1 MLLYLQYLNPIAVY
15 KLILLTAFM
24 NKYILLFFI
33 VLVGYVVSDVHN
45 EIIVLNWQENPGS
58 QNGEVL
64 ELFENADISGNL
76 AHLALPVYSRLYKLD
91 NPNKILRFSIDNPVF
106 EEVSDSINKI
116 LAVEIPSEIK
126 INTSVL
132 QSGNDKKI
140 ELQIIPLKEENG
152 KIYRLKS
159 FALRSAPD
167 IYKKSGEAINWKS
180 ESVLAS
186 GNWVKIRTSGK
197 GIYKIPFSSLSD
209 WGFSDPTQVGVF
221 GSGGKIQS
229 EDPGEIDY
237 DDLEECSVWTAT
249 NSGEECLFFYAPG
262 INEWDVNTSGV
273 FTHRLNEYTSQGYF
287 FLGNAG
293 TPKQPE
299 MLGNGSDEITH
310 STSTFDCFDLIEN
323 ERYNLLEKGSGK
335 RWYGD
340 RYTNGG
346 SKTYTFDIVDPAE
359 ESEAKV
365 TVSGA
370 ARSFRSSDFGVAAE
384 GSEAGTVPFR
394 SVDTDETYGIYAD
407 PETTTMDVDLAEG
420 EQGIRV
426 TYNASNSSAEAW
438 LDYIELN
445 YRRNIEVGDD
455 PLFFRDSKSVGDGNI
470 VEFQVANA
478 GGDTK
483 VLDVSDINNAK
494 EINAVLSGSDMVF
507 IQDASE
513 LKEYVV
519 FNTTGTFQEPTYV
532 EDVKNQNLHGID
544 TPEFL
549 IISHSN
555 FMSAAEELAD
565 FHRTQDGMSVEV
577 VDVNDVYNEFSSGSK
592 SATGIRNFI
601 KMIYDRGNTLK
612 YVLLFGDG
620 SYDNRN
626 ITGSGLNF
634 IPTYQSSNSLDPLN
648 SYVSDDY
655 FVMLDDG
662 ESLSNGSIDLGIGR
676 IPASTAYQAQLV
688 VDKVKRYYEPEALG
702 DWRNVVCMI
711 GDDGD
716 TGIHM
721 RQSEQIADTL
731 NNNYG
736 EFITDKIYFDAYAED
751 VTPAGERYPD
761 VNAAINERVEEG
773 VLILN
778 YIGHANNSFL
788 AHEHVLE
795 KGDINSW
802 SNRNQ
807 LPIFVT
813 ATCEFSRFDADETSA
828 GEEVLMNPNGGGIG
842 LFSTTRVVTSG
853 ANFMLSRSFYRFIFA
868 KDENGEHYRM
878 GDVMRLA
885 KSNLANGINKR
896 NFSLLADPALKLS
909 YPKYQV
915 ITTSINGEDATS
927 SPDTIGTLE
936 KITIEGYVADYFDNR
951 IDDFNGEITHTV
963 YDKEMDMQTLG
974 NGDDNRPLTFQVQ
987 NNIIYSGTTSV
998 TNGNF
1003 SFSFVVP
1010 KDISYKIGS
1019 GKIMYY
1025 AQNGEEDAHGAFTNF
1040 SIGGEGSSI
1049 ADNNGPEIQLYLDS
1063 EDFQSGDET
1072 GKNPTL
1078 LAYLSDEN
1086 GINTVGTGIGH
1097 DITVVIDNDYSK
1109 VYVLNNYYRAEK
1121 DDYTSGSLQYPLSN
1135 LSVGKHT
1142 LSLKAWDVA
1151 NNSSEVEIEFEVTG
1165 DFIINGI
1172 RNFPNPITD
1181 YTYFVIEHNQAGESF
1196 SAVFDIYNI
1205 NGKLVDQFETEI
1217 SSNGSTSNPVRW
1229 DLSESKIPLTQGVY
1243 VYQVFLKN
1251 NNGVIASKSG
1261 KLLVVQ

>member
-1 MLLYLQYLNPIAVY
+1 
-15 KLILLTAFM
+15 M
-24 NKYILLFFI
+24 NKYLLLLFV
-33 VLVGYVVSDVHN
+33 VLVGFAVSDVHN

-58 QNGEVL
+58 SDGEVL
-64 ELFENADISGNL
+64 DFFENADMSGDM
-76 AHLALPVYSRLYKLD
+76 AHLSLPVYTRLYELD
-91 NPNKILRFSIDNPVF
+91 NPNRILRFSIENPVF
-106 EEVSDSINKI
+106 EELSDSIKEL
-116 LAVEIPSEIK
+116 LAVEVPSEIEV
-126 INTSVL
+126 NTSVV
-132 QSGNDKKI
+132 QSGDEKKI

-159 FALRSAPD
+159 FGLRSAPD
-167 IYKKSGEAINWKS
+167 VYKKSVQAINWKS
-180 ESVLAS
+180 ESVLAT
-186 GNWVKIRTSGK
+186 GDWVKIRTSGK
-197 GIYKIPFSSLSD
+197 GIYKIPYSSLTA
-209 WGFSDPTQVGVF
+209 WGFSDPSQVGVF
-221 GSGGKIQS
+221 GSGGIIQS
-229 EDPGEIDY
+229 EDPGEINY
-237 DDLEECSVWTAT
+237 DDLQECAVWTAT
-249 NSGEECLFFYAPG
+249 NNGEQCLFFYAPG
-262 INEWDVNTSGV
+262 ITEWDLNTSGV
-273 FTHRLNEYTSQGYF
+273 FTHRSNEYTMQGYF
-287 FLGNAG
+287 FLGNIG

-299 MLGNGSDEITH
+299 ILDNIPSEITH
-310 STSTFDCFDLIEN
+310 STSTFDCYDLIEQ
-323 ERYNLLEKGSGK
+323 EKYNLLEMGSGK
-335 RWYGD
+335 HWYGD
-340 RYTNGG
+340 RVTNGG
-346 SKTYTFDIVDPAE
+346 LKTYTFTVPDPAE
-359 ESEAKV
+359 VTAAKL

-370 ARSFRSSDFGVAAE
+370 ARSFRSSDFGIAAN
-384 GSEAGTVPFR
+384 GTEAGTVSFR
-394 SVDTDETYGIYAD
+394 SVNTGETYGIFAD
-407 PETTTMDVDLAEG
+407 SETKTMDVDLSEG
-420 EQGIRV
+420 EQEISIRF
-426 TYNASNSSAEAW
+426 NASNSSAEAW
-438 LDYIELN
+438 LDYLELN
-445 YRRNIEVGDD
+445 YRRNIAVGDA
-455 PLFFRDSKSVGDGNI
+455 PLFFRDSKSVGSGN
-470 VEFQVANA
+470 VVQFQIANA
-478 GGDTK
+478 GNDTK
-483 VLDVSDINNAK
+483 VLDVSDVNNTK
-494 EINAVLSGSDMVF
+494 EINAVLNGTDLRF
-507 IQDASE
+507 KQEASE

-519 FNTTGTFQEPTYV
+519 FNTTGTFPEPTFV
-532 EDVKNQNLHGID
+532 ENVENQNLHDIS

-555 FMSAAEELAD
+555 FMSSAEELAN

-626 ITGSGLNF
+626 ISGSGLNF

-655 FVMLDDG
+655 FVMLDAG
-662 ESLSNGSIDLGIGR
+662 ERLWNGAIDLGIGR

-688 VDKVKRYYEPEALG
+688 VDKIKRYYEPEALG

-716 TGIHM
+716 NGVHM

-731 NNNYG
+731 NRSYG
-736 EFITDKIYFDAYAED
+736 EFITDKIYFDAYVENI
-751 VTPAGERYPD
+751 TPAGERYPD

-788 AHEHVLE
+788 SHEHVLE

-915 ITTSINGEDATS
+915 VTTSINGKDATS
-927 SPDTIGTLE
+927 SADTIGTLE
-936 KITIEGYVADYFDNR
+936 KITIEGYVADYFDKR

-963 YDKEMDMQTLG
+963 YDKEMDLTTLG
-974 NGDDNRPLTFQVQ
+974 NGDDNSPLTFQVQ

-1025 AQNGEEDAHGAFTNF
+1025 AQNGKEDAHGAFTNF
-1040 SIGGEGSSI
+1040 SIGGEGSNI
-1049 ADNNGPEIQLYLDS
+1049 TDNSGPEIQLYLDS
-1063 EDFQSGDET
+1063 EDFQSGDIT

-1097 DITVVIDNDYSK
+1097 DITAVIDNDYSK
-1109 VYVLNNYYRAEK
+1109 VYVLNNYYQAEK
-1121 DDYTSGSLQYPLSN
+1121 DDYTSGSLQYPLNN

-1151 NNSSEVEIEFEVTG
+1151 NNSSEVEIEFEVPG
-1165 DFIINGI
+1165 DFIINEI
-1172 RNFPNPITD
+1172 SNYPNPITD
-1181 YTYFVIEHNQAGESF
+1181 HTYFVIEHNQAGESF
-1196 SAVFDIYNI
+1196 SAIFDIYNI

-1217 SSNGSTSNPVRW
+1217 SSNGTITNPVRW
-1229 DLSESKIPLTQGVY
+1229 DLSESQIPLTQGVY

-1251 NNGVIASKSG
+1251 NDGVIVSKSG
-1261 KLLVVQ
+1261 KLLVIQ

>member
-1 MLLYLQYLNPIAVY
+1 
-15 KLILLTAFM
+15 M
-24 NKYILLFFI
+24 NKYILLLFV
-33 VLVGYVVSDVHN
+33 VLVGFAVSDVHN
-45 EIIVLNWQENPGS
+45 EVIVLNWQENTG
-58 QNGEVL
+58 NRDGDVL
-64 ELFENADISGNL
+64 EFFENADMSGDL
-76 AHLALPVYSRLYKLD
+76 AHLALPVYTRLYKLD
-91 NPNKILRFSIDNPVF
+91 NPNRVLRFSVENPVF
-106 EEVSDSINKI
+106 EEVSDSIKNL
-116 LAVEIPSEIK
+116 LAVKIPAELK
-126 INTSVL
+126 VKTSIL
-132 QSGNDKKI
+132 QSGSDKKA
-140 ELQIIPLKEENG
+140 EFQLIPLIQENG

-159 FALRSAPD
+159 FQLRSAPD
-167 IYKKSGEAINWKS
+167 VYNKSVQDINWKT
-180 ESVLAS
+180 ESKLAS
-186 GNWVKIRTSGK
+186 GKWVKIRTSGK
-197 GIYKIPFSSLSD
+197 GIYKIPFSNLTD
-209 WGFSDPTQVGVF
+209 WGFSDPTKVGVF

-229 EDPGEIDY
+229 EDPGNNTY
-237 DDLEECSVWTAT
+237 DDIEECAVWTDD
-249 NSGEECLFFYAPG
+249 NDGETCLFFYAPG
-262 INEWDVNTSGV
+262 VTEWNLNTSGN
-273 FTHRLNEYTSQGYF
+273 FEHQTNEYTTNGYF
-287 FLGNAG
+287 FLGEIDG

-299 MLGNGSDEITH
+299 VLEELSAEASL
-310 STSTFDCFDLIEN
+310 STSTFDCYDLLEN
-323 ERYNLLEKGSGK
+323 DKYNLLDLGSGK

-340 RYTNGG
+340 RFTNGG
-346 SKTYTFDIVDPAE
+346 LRTYTFAVSDVANDPDARL
-359 ESEAKV
+359 

-370 ARSFRSSDFGVAAE
+370 ARSYRTSNFGVAVE
-384 GSEAGTVPFR
+384 GTEAGTVSFK
-394 SVDTDETYGIYAD
+394 SVDTDETYGLYAD
-407 PETTTMDVDLAEG
+407 PETTTMDAVLSNGNQRIDL
-420 EQGIRV
+420 

-445 YRRNIEVGDD
+445 YRRNIVAGDD
-455 PLFFRDSKSVGDGNI
+455 ALFFRDSKTVGAGNI
-470 VEFQVANA
+470 VEFQLTNA
-478 GGDTK
+478 GNETK
-483 VLDVSDINNAK
+483 VLDITDINNAR
-494 EINAVLSGSDMVF
+494 EVFTELSVNDLYF
-507 IQDASE
+507 KQDASQ
-513 LKEYVV
+513 LKEYVA
-519 FNTTGTFQEPTYV
+519 FKSSGTFPEPAFV
-532 EDVKNQNLHGID
+532 EDVANQNLHAVSS
-544 TPEFL
+544 PEFL
-549 IISHSN
+549 IISHKN
-555 FMSAAEELAD
+555 FMSSAEELAN
-565 FHRTQDGMSVEV
+565 FHRSQDGMSVEV
-577 VDVNDVYNEFSSGSK
+577 VDADDVYNEFSSGSK

-626 ITGSGLNF
+626 INGNGFNF
-634 IPTYQSSNSLDPLN
+634 IPTFQSANSLDPLN

-655 FVMLDDG
+655 FVMLDAG
-662 ESLSNGSIDLGIGR
+662 ESLTNGSIDLGIGR

-731 NNNYG
+731 NRNYG
-736 EFITDKIYFDAYAED
+736 AFITDKIYFDAYAED

-761 VNAAINERVEEG
+761 VNAAINERVEDG

-778 YIGHANNSFL
+778 YIGHANDRFL

-795 KGDINSW
+795 VSDINSW

-813 ATCEFSRFDADETSA
+813 ATCEFSRFDADDVSA
-828 GEEVLMNPNGGGIG
+828 GEYILMNPNGGGIG

-853 ANFMLSRSFYRFIFA
+853 ANFQLSKSFYRFIFA

-885 KSNLANGINKR
+885 KSNLANGTNKR

-915 ITTSINGEDATS
+915 VTSTINGENAASTT
-927 SPDTIGTLE
+927 DTIGTLE

-963 YDKEMDMQTLG
+963 YDKEMDMQTLA
-974 NGDDNRPLTFQVQ
+974 NGDDNRVLTFQVQ

-998 TNGNF
+998 SNGRF

-1010 KDISYKIGS
+1010 KDISYKIGT
-1019 GKIMYY
+1019 GKIVYY
-1025 AQNGEEDAHGAFTNF
+1025 AQNGEEDAHGSFTNF
-1040 SIGGEGSSI
+1040 CIGGEGSSI
-1049 ADNNGPEIQLYLDS
+1049 ADNSGPDIQLYLDS
-1063 EDFQSGDET
+1063 ENFKSGDKT

-1097 DITVVIDNDYSK
+1097 DITAVIDNDYSN
-1109 VYVLNNYYRAEK
+1109 VFVLNNYYRAEK

-1135 LSVGKHT
+1135 LSVGTHT

-1165 DFIINGI
+1165 DFIINEVS
-1172 RNFPNPITD
+1172 NYPNPISD
-1181 YTYFVIEHNQAGESF
+1181 YTYFVVEHNQAGESF

-1217 SSNGSTSNPVRW
+1217 SSSGNVSNPVRW

-1243 VYQVFLKN
+1243 IYSVYLKN
-1251 NNGVIASKSG
+1251 EAGVIASKSG
-1261 KLLVVQ
+1261 KLLVAQ

>member
-1 MLLYLQYLNPIAVY
+1 MYKYLL
-15 KLILLTAFM
+15 LLVVF
-24 NKYILLFFI
+24 LLGFA
-33 VLVGYVVSDVHN
+33 VSDVHN

-58 QNGEVL
+58 HNGEVL
-64 ELFENADISGNL
+64 EFFENTDLSGNL
-76 AHLALPVYSRLYKLD
+76 AHLALPVYTRLYPLD
-91 NPNKILRFSIDNPVF
+91 NPNKVLRFNIDNLVF
-106 EEVSDSINKI
+106 EEVSDSIKQL
-116 LAVEIPSEIK
+116 LAVEIPSELQVT
-126 INTSVL
+126 TSVL
-132 QSGNDKKI
+132 QSGNEKKI

-159 FALRSAPD
+159 FALRAAPD
-167 IYKKSGEAINWKS
+167 VYKKSVQAINWKS
-180 ESVLAS
+180 ESVLAT
-186 GNWVKIRTSGK
+186 GDWVKIRTIGK
-197 GIYKIPFSSLSD
+197 GIYKIPYSTLND
-209 WGFSDPTQVGVF
+209 WGFSDPAQVGVF
-221 GSGGKIQS
+221 GSGGKMQS

-237 DDLEECSVWTAT
+237 DDLEECAAWTA
-249 NSGEECLFFYAPG
+249 NNNGEECLFFYAPG
-262 INEWDVNTSGV
+262 ITEWDVSTSGE
-273 FTHRLNEYTSQGYF
+273 FTHHSNEYTTQGYF
-287 FLGNAG
+287 FLGNTG
-293 TPKQPE
+293 IPKQPE
-299 MLGNGSDEITH
+299 TLDNFSGEITH
-310 STSTFDCFDLIEN
+310 STSTFDCLELIEH
-323 ERYNLLEKGSGK
+323 EKYNLLELGSGK

-340 RYTNGG
+340 RFTNGG
-346 SKTYTFDIVDPAE
+346 SKTYTFTITDPAE
-359 ESEAKV
+359 VVSAQL

-370 ARSFRSSDFGVAAE
+370 ARSFRSSHFSVAAE
-384 GSEAGTVPFR
+384 GTEAGTVPFR

-407 PETTTMDVDLAEG
+407 SETTTMDVDLAEG
-420 EQGIRV
+420 GQEIWV

-438 LDYIELN
+438 LDYLELN
-445 YRRNIEVGDD
+445 YRRNITVGDA
-455 PLFFRDSKSVGDGNI
+455 PLFFRDSKSVGAGNV
-470 VEFQVANA
+470 VEFQIANA
-478 GGDTK
+478 GDATK
-483 VLDVSDINNAK
+483 VLDVSDVNNTK
-494 EINAVLSGSDMVF
+494 EINAVLNGTGLRF
-507 IQDASE
+507 KQEASE

-519 FNTTGTFQEPTYV
+519 FNTTGSFPEPAFV
-532 EDVKNQNLHGID
+532 EEVENQNLHAIN

-549 IISHSN
+549 IISHPN
-555 FMSAAEELAD
+555 FMSSAQELAD
-565 FHRTQDGMSVEV
+565 FHRMQDGMSVEV
-577 VDVNDVYNEFSSGSK
+577 VNVNDVYNEFSSGSK

-626 ITGSGLNF
+626 IMGSGLNF

-655 FVMLDDG
+655 FVMLDAG

-688 VDKVKRYYEPEALG
+688 VDKIKRYYEPEALG
-702 DWRNVVCMI
+702 DWRNVVCVI

-721 RQSEQIADTL
+721 RQSEQIADSL
-731 NNNYG
+731 NSNHG

-761 VNAAINERVEEG
+761 VNAAINERVEKG

-853 ANFMLSRSFYRFIFA
+853 ANFMLSRSFYRYIFA

-915 ITTSINGEDATS
+915 VTTSINGQDATS

-936 KITIEGYVADYFDNR
+936 KITIDGYVADYFGNR

-963 YDKEMDMQTLG
+963 YDKEMDITTLG

-987 NNIIYSGTTSV
+987 NNIIYSGTTTV

-1040 SIGGEGSSI
+1040 SMGGEGSNST
-1049 ADNNGPEIQLYLDS
+1049 DNSGPEILLFLDS
-1063 EDFQSGDET
+1063 EDFQSGDKT

-1097 DITVVIDNDYSK
+1097 DITAVIDNDYSK
-1109 VYVLNNYYRAEK
+1109 VYVLNNYYQAEK
-1121 DDYTSGSLQYPLSN
+1121 DDYTSGSLQYPLN
-1135 LSVGKHT
+1135 DLAVGKHT

-1165 DFIINGI
+1165 DFIINKVS
-1172 RNFPNPITD
+1172 NYPNPIKD

-1196 SAVFDIYNI
+1196 AAVFDIYNI

-1251 NNGVIASKSG
+1251 NEGVIASKSG
-1261 KLLVVQ
+1261 KLLVI

>member
-1 MLLYLQYLNPIAVY
+1 
-15 KLILLTAFM
+15 M
-24 NKYILLFFI
+24 NKYILLLFI
-33 VLVGYVVSDVHN
+33 VLIGFAVSDVHN
-45 EIIVLNWQENPGS
+45 EIIVLNWQENSGS
-58 QNGEVL
+58 RDGEVL
-64 ELFENADISGNL
+64 EFFENADLSGDL
-76 AHLALPVYSRLYKLD
+76 AHLALPVYTRLYKLD
-91 NPNKILRFSIDNPVF
+91 NPNKILRFSVENPVF
-106 EEVSDSINKI
+106 EEVSDSIRKI
-116 LAVEIPSEIK
+116 LAVEIPSELK
-126 INTSVL
+126 VETSVL
-132 QSGNDKKI
+132 QSGNDKKV

-159 FALRSAPD
+159 FELRSAPD
-167 IYKKSGEAINWKS
+167 VYKKSVQAINWKS

-197 GIYKIPFSSLSD
+197 GVYRIPFSNLSD

-229 EDPGEIDY
+229 EDPGNITY
-237 DDLEECSVWTAT
+237 DDLEECAVWTGT
-249 NSGEECLFFYAPG
+249 NNGDECLFFYAPG
-262 INEWDVNTSGV
+262 VTEWDLNTAGY
-273 FTHRLNEYTSQGYF
+273 FTHRSNEFTTNGYL
-287 FLGNAG
+287 FLGEITG
-293 TPKQPE
+293 TPKKPE
-299 MLGNGSDEITH
+299 ILESVSAEATH
-310 STSTFDCFDLIEN
+310 STSSFDCYDLMEN
-323 ERYNLLEKGSGK
+323 DKYNLLSLGSGK
-335 RWYGD
+335 RWFGD
-340 RYTNGG
+340 RYTIGG
-346 SKTYTFDIVDPAE
+346 SKTYTFNVADVAE
-359 ESEAKV
+359 DTDARL

-370 ARSFRSSDFGVAAE
+370 ARSYRSSNFGITTE
-384 GSEAGTVPFR
+384 GTESGAVPFR
-394 SVDTDETYGIYAD
+394 SVDTDATYGIYAD
-407 PETTTMDVDLAEG
+407 SETTTMDVILSEG
-420 EQGIRV
+420 EQGIDV
-426 TYNASNSSAEAW
+426 TYNAANSSAEAW

-445 YRRNIEVGDD
+445 YRRNIVVGDA
-455 PLFFRDSKSVGDGNI
+455 PLFFRDSKTIGSGN
-470 VEFQVANA
+470 VLEFQITNA
-478 GGDTK
+478 GDDTK
-483 VLDVSDINNAK
+483 VLDVSDINNTK
-494 EINAVLSGSDMVF
+494 ELAAELSGSEMRF
-507 IQDASE
+507 KQEATE

-519 FNTTGTFQEPTYV
+519 FNTSGTFPEPVFV
-532 EDVKNQNLHGID
+532 EDIDNQNLHAIN

-555 FMSAAEELAD
+555 FLSSAEELAD
-565 FHRTQDGMSVEV
+565 FHRSQDGMSVEV
-577 VDVNDVYNEFSSGSK
+577 VDVDDVYNEFSSGSK
-592 SATGIRNFI
+592 SATGVRNFI
-601 KMIYDRGNTLK
+601 KMVYDRGNTLK

-626 ITGSGLNF
+626 INGNGMNF
-634 IPTYQSSNSLDPLN
+634 IPTYQSVNSLDPIN

-655 FVMLDDG
+655 FVMLDAG
-662 ESLSNGSIDLGIGR
+662 ESLANGSIDLGIGR

-688 VDKVKRYYEPEALG
+688 VNKIKRYYEPEALG

-731 NNNYG
+731 NRNYG
-736 EFITDKIYFDAYAED
+736 EFITDKIYFDAYPED

-778 YIGHANNSFL
+778 YIGHANDRFL

-795 KGDINSW
+795 VSDINTW

-813 ATCEFSRFDADETSA
+813 ATCEFSRFDADDVSA
-828 GEEVLMNPNGGGIG
+828 GENVLMNPNGGGIG
-842 LFSTTRVVTSG
+842 LFSTSRVVTSG
-853 ANFMLSRSFYRFIFA
+853 ANFKLSKSFYRFIFA
-868 KDENGEHYRM
+868 KDANGKHYRM

-885 KSNLANGINKR
+885 KSNLANGTNKR

-915 ITTSINGEDATS
+915 VTTSINGEEATS

-951 IDDFNGEITHTV
+951 INNFNGEITHTV
-963 YDKEMDMQTLG
+963 YDKEMDMQTLANG
-974 NGDDNRPLTFQVQ
+974 NDNRELTFQVQ
-987 NNIIYSGTTSV
+987 NNIIYSGTASV

-1025 AQNGEEDAHGAFTNF
+1025 AQNGDEDAHGAFTNF
-1040 SIGGEGSSI
+1040 SIGGEGSEV
-1049 ADNNGPEIQLYLDS
+1049 ADNSGPDIQLFLDS
-1063 EDFQSGDET
+1063 EDFQSGDKT

-1078 LAYLSDEN
+1078 LAHLSDEN

-1097 DITVVIDNDYSK
+1097 DITAVIDNDYSK
-1109 VYVLNNYYRAEK
+1109 VYVLNNYYQAEK
-1121 DDYTSGSLQYPLSN
+1121 DDYTSGSLQYPLSD
-1135 LSVGKHT
+1135 LSVGTHT

-1165 DFIINGI
+1165 DFIINEVS
-1172 RNFPNPITD
+1172 NYPNPIMD
-1181 YTYFVIEHNQAGESF
+1181 YTYFVIEHNQSGESF

-1217 SSNGSTSNPVRW
+1217 SSSGSSSNPVRW

-1261 KLLVVQ
+1261 KLLVAQ

>member
-1 MLLYLQYLNPIAVY
+1 MYKYLL
-15 KLILLTAFM
+15 LLVVF
-24 NKYILLFFI
+24 LLGFA
-33 VLVGYVVSDVHN
+33 VSDVHN

-58 QNGEVL
+58 HNGEVL
-64 ELFENADISGNL
+64 EFFENTDLSGNL
-76 AHLALPVYSRLYKLD
+76 AHLALPVYTRLYPLD
-91 NPNKILRFSIDNPVF
+91 NPNKVLRFNIDNLVF
-106 EEVSDSINKI
+106 EEVSDSIKQL
-116 LAVEIPSEIK
+116 LAVEIPSELQVT
-126 INTSVL
+126 TSVL
-132 QSGNDKKI
+132 QSGNEKKI

-159 FALRSAPD
+159 FALRAAPD
-167 IYKKSGEAINWKS
+167 VYKKSVQAINWKS
-180 ESVLAS
+180 ESVLAT
-186 GNWVKIRTSGK
+186 GDWVKIRTIGK
-197 GIYKIPFSSLSD
+197 GIYKIPYSTLND
-209 WGFSDPTQVGVF
+209 WGFSDPAQVGVF
-221 GSGGKIQS
+221 GSGGKMQS

-237 DDLEECSVWTAT
+237 DDLEECAAWTA
-249 NSGEECLFFYAPG
+249 NNNGEECLFFYAPG
-262 INEWDVNTSGV
+262 ITEWDVSTSGE
-273 FTHRLNEYTSQGYF
+273 FTHHSNEYTTQGYF
-287 FLGNAG
+287 FLGNTG
-293 TPKQPE
+293 IPKQPE
-299 MLGNGSDEITH
+299 TLDNFSGEITH
-310 STSTFDCFDLIEN
+310 STSTFDCLELIEH
-323 ERYNLLEKGSGK
+323 EKYNLLELGSGK

-340 RYTNGG
+340 RFTNGG
-346 SKTYTFDIVDPAE
+346 SKTYTFTITDPAE
-359 ESEAKV
+359 VVSAQL

-370 ARSFRSSDFGVAAE
+370 ARSFRSSHFSVAAE
-384 GSEAGTVPFR
+384 GTEAGTVPFR

-407 PETTTMDVDLAEG
+407 SETTTMDVDLAEG
-420 EQGIRV
+420 GQEIWV

-438 LDYIELN
+438 LDYLELN
-445 YRRNIEVGDD
+445 YRRNITVGDA
-455 PLFFRDSKSVGDGNI
+455 PLFFRDSKSVGAGNV
-470 VEFQVANA
+470 VEFQIANA
-478 GGDTK
+478 GDATK
-483 VLDVSDINNAK
+483 VLDVSDVNNTK
-494 EINAVLSGSDMVF
+494 EINAVLNGTGLRF
-507 IQDASE
+507 KQEASE

-519 FNTTGTFQEPTYV
+519 FNTTGSFPEPAFV
-532 EDVKNQNLHGID
+532 EEVENQNLHAIN

-549 IISHSN
+549 IISHPN
-555 FMSAAEELAD
+555 FMSSAQELAD
-565 FHRTQDGMSVEV
+565 FHRMQDGMSVEV
-577 VDVNDVYNEFSSGSK
+577 VNVNDVYNEFSSGSK

-626 ITGSGLNF
+626 IMGSGLNF

-655 FVMLDDG
+655 FVMLDAG

-688 VDKVKRYYEPEALG
+688 VDKIKRYYEPEALG
-702 DWRNVVCMI
+702 DWRNVVCVI

-721 RQSEQIADTL
+721 RQSEQIADSL
-731 NNNYG
+731 NSNHG

-761 VNAAINERVEEG
+761 VNAAINERVEKG

-853 ANFMLSRSFYRFIFA
+853 ANFMLSRSFYRYIFA

-915 ITTSINGEDATS
+915 VTTSINGQDATS

-936 KITIEGYVADYFDNR
+936 KITIDGYVADYFGNR

-963 YDKEMDMQTLG
+963 YDKEMDITTLG

-987 NNIIYSGTTSV
+987 NNIIYSGTTTV

-1040 SIGGEGSSI
+1040 SMGGEGSNST
-1049 ADNNGPEIQLYLDS
+1049 DNSGPEILLFLDS
-1063 EDFQSGDET
+1063 EDFQSGDKT

-1097 DITVVIDNDYSK
+1097 DITAVIDNDYSK
-1109 VYVLNNYYRAEK
+1109 VYVLNNYYQAEK
-1121 DDYTSGSLQYPLSN
+1121 DDYTSGSLQYPLN
-1135 LSVGKHT
+1135 DLAVGKHT

-1165 DFIINGI
+1165 DFIINKVS
-1172 RNFPNPITD
+1172 NYPNPIKD

-1196 SAVFDIYNI
+1196 AAVFDIYNI

-1229 DLSESKIPLTQGVY
+1229 DISESKIPLTQGVY

-1251 NNGVIASKSG
+1251 NEGVIASKSG
-1261 KLLVVQ
+1261 KLLVI

>member
-1 MLLYLQYLNPIAVY
+1 MYKYLL
-15 KLILLTAFM
+15 LLLVF
-24 NKYILLFFI
+24 LLGFA
-33 VLVGYVVSDVHN
+33 VSDVHN

-58 QNGEVL
+58 HNGEVL
-64 ELFENADISGNL
+64 EFFENTDLSGNL
-76 AHLALPVYSRLYKLD
+76 AHLALPVYTRLYPLD
-91 NPNKILRFSIDNPVF
+91 NTNKVHRFNIDNLVF
-106 EEVSDSINKI
+106 EEVSDSIKQL
-116 LAVEIPSEIK
+116 LAVEIPSK
-126 INTSVL
+126 IEVNTSVL
-132 QSGNDKKI
+132 QSGSEKKI

-159 FALRSAPD
+159 FALRAAPD
-167 IYKKSGEAINWKS
+167 VYKKSVQAVNWKS
-180 ESVLAS
+180 ESVLAT
-186 GNWVKIRTSGK
+186 GDWVKIRTMGK
-197 GIYKIPFSSLSD
+197 GIYKIPYSTLND
-209 WGFSDPTQVGVF
+209 WGFSDPAQVGVF
-221 GSGGKIQS
+221 GSGGKMQS
-229 EDPGEIDY
+229 EDPGEINY
-237 DDLEECSVWTAT
+237 DDLEECAAWTA
-249 NSGEECLFFYAPG
+249 NNNGEECLFFYAPG
-262 INEWDVNTSGV
+262 ITEWDVSTSGE
-273 FTHRLNEYTSQGYF
+273 FTHHSNEYTTQGYF
-287 FLGNAG
+287 FVGNTG

-299 MLGNGSDEITH
+299 TLDNFSGEITH
-310 STSTFDCFDLIEN
+310 STSTFDCLELIEH
-323 ERYNLLEKGSGK
+323 EKYNLLELGSGK

-340 RYTNGG
+340 RFTNGG
-346 SKTYTFDIVDPAE
+346 SKTYTFTITDPAE
-359 ESEAKV
+359 VVSAQL

-370 ARSFRSSDFGVAAE
+370 ARSFRSSHFSVAAE
-384 GSEAGTVPFR
+384 GTEAGTVPFR

-407 PETTTMDVDLAEG
+407 SETTTMDVDLAEG
-420 EQGIRV
+420 GQEIWV

-438 LDYIELN
+438 LDYLELN
-445 YRRNIEVGDD
+445 YRRNITVGDA
-455 PLFFRDSKSVGDGNI
+455 PLFFRDSKSVGAGNV
-470 VEFQVANA
+470 VEFQIANA
-478 GGDTK
+478 GDATK
-483 VLDVSDINNAK
+483 VLDVSDVNNTK
-494 EINAVLSGSDMVF
+494 EINAVLNGTGLRF
-507 IQDASE
+507 KQEASE

-519 FNTTGTFQEPTYV
+519 FNTTGSFPEPAFV
-532 EDVKNQNLHGID
+532 EEVENQNLHAIN

-549 IISHSN
+549 IISHPN
-555 FMSAAEELAD
+555 FMSSAQELAD
-565 FHRTQDGMSVEV
+565 FHRMQDGMSVEV
-577 VDVNDVYNEFSSGSK
+577 VNVNDVYNEFSSGSK

-626 ITGSGLNF
+626 IMGRGLNF

-655 FVMLDDG
+655 FVMLDAG

-688 VDKVKRYYEPEALG
+688 VDKIKRYYEPEALG
-702 DWRNVVCMI
+702 DWRNVVCVI

-721 RQSEQIADTL
+721 RQSEQIADSL
-731 NNNYG
+731 NSNHG

-761 VNAAINERVEEG
+761 VNAAINERVEKG

-828 GEEVLMNPNGGGIG
+828 GEEVLMNPNGGGIV

-853 ANFMLSRSFYRFIFA
+853 ANFMLSRSFYRYIFA

-915 ITTSINGEDATS
+915 VTTSINGQDATI

-936 KITIEGYVADYFDNR
+936 KITIDGYVADYFGNR

-963 YDKEMDMQTLG
+963 YDKEMDITTLG

-987 NNIIYSGTTSV
+987 NNIIYSGTTTV

-1040 SIGGEGSSI
+1040 SMGGEGSNI
-1049 ADNNGPEIQLYLDS
+1049 ADNSGPEILLFLDS
-1063 EDFQSGDET
+1063 EDFQSGDKT

-1097 DITVVIDNDYSK
+1097 DITAVIDNDYSK
-1109 VYVLNNYYRAEK
+1109 VYVLNNYYQAEK
-1121 DDYTSGSLQYPLSN
+1121 DDYTSGSLQYPLN
-1135 LSVGKHT
+1135 DLAVGKHT

-1151 NNSSEVEIEFEVTG
+1151 NNSSEVEIEFEITG
-1165 DFIINGI
+1165 DFIINKVS
-1172 RNFPNPITD
+1172 NYPNPIKD

-1196 SAVFDIYNI
+1196 AAVFDIYNI

-1217 SSNGSTSNPVRW
+1217 SSSGSTSNPVRW

-1251 NNGVIASKSG
+1251 NEGVIASKSG
-1261 KLLVVQ
+1261 KLLVM